1 MGKKARKRPD
11 HLGRKLREIRD
22 SFGLSQGLMLVKLG
36 FDSEYRNNLS
46 NFETDKREAPS
57 ELVLA
62 YAKAI
67 GVNVEVL
74 LDDKRELPRA
84 VRTAAAKHNKS
95 KTQASTRK

>member
-1 MGKKARKRPD
+1 MGKRARKRPQ

-22 SFGLSQGLMLVKLG
+22 SFGLSQGLMLAKVG
-36 FDSEYRNNLS
+36 FDKESRNNLS

-62 YAKAI
+62 YAKVI
-67 GVNVEVL
+67 GVNLDVL

-84 VRTAAAKHNKS
+84 VRSAAAKHNKTPQIKS
-95 KTQASTRK
+95 GK

>member
-36 FDSEYRNNLS
+36 FEKEYRNNLS
-46 NFETDKREAPS
+46 NFELNKREAPS
-57 ELVLA
+57 ELVVA
-62 YAKAI
+62 YAKAV

-74 LDDKRELPRA
+74 LDDKRELPKA
-84 VRTAAAKHNKS
+84 VRAAAAKNNK
-95 KTQASTRK
+95 KTPTRTKK

>member
-36 FDSEYRNNLS
+36 FEKEYRNNLS

-62 YAKAI
+62 YADAV

-74 LDDKRELPRA
+74 LDDKRELPKA
-84 VRTAAAKHNKS
+84 VRAAAAKHNK
-95 KTQASTRK
+95 KPQARTRK